1 MWQVVCI
8 QENREQVIFMTDN
21 EDAANA
27 KADRL
32 NKHSPASIKYE
43 VREVEDE

>member
-8 QENREQVIFMTDN
+8 QGNREQVIFMTDDKN
-21 EDAANA
+21 AANA

-43 VREVEDE
+43 VREVED

>member
-8 QENREQVIFMTDN
+8 QEFSEHVIFITDN
-21 EDAANA
+21 RDKANA

-32 NKHSPASIKYE
+32 DKHSPRTIRYE
-43 VREVEDE
+43 VREVEE